1 MTQAT
6 PEPTSGDAV
15 SRPVRRPWAV
25 AAGAVCV
32 LHVLVLLALAVF
44 YGLELLRG
52 EGSSPTTVAMSGV
65 LILVFAALLA
75 LLARVWFVGSSRGA
89 VPTLV
94 WNGLLIPVVVALY
107 GAEESLIATGL
118 LALVVLGVV
127 TTAGALADQA
137 TRPDADLTPRIPLVG
152 RCRAGSPAGEPALP
166 ATPGQRFPT
175 TARMRA
181 AASVR
186 MSTTSRVWSAVSP
199 PRRHARR
206 TSLRKVLTACS
217 RSA

>member
-1 MTQAT
+1 
-6 PEPTSGDAV
+6 
-15 SRPVRRPWAV
+15 V

-107 GAEESLIATGL
+107 GAEESVIATGL

-127 TTAGALADQA
+127 TTAGALA
-137 TRPDADLTPRIPLVG
+137 TKRPGPP
-152 RCRAGSPAGEPALP
+152 
-166 ATPGQRFPT
+166 PT
-175 TARMRA
+175 
-181 AASVR
+181 
-186 MSTTSRVWSAVSP
+186 
-199 PRRHARR
+199 
-206 TSLRKVLTACS
+206 
-217 RSA
+217 